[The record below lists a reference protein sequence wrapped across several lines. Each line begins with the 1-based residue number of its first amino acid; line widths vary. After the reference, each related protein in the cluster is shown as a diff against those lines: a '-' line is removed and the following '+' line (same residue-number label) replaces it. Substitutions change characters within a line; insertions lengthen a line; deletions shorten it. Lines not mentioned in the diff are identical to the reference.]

1 MKNWFLNLAIKKKLT
16 VTFSSIIILFL
27 LVNGIALLNM
37 KTINSHVNLF
47 AEELLKGTDL
57 LIQIDRDMQQAL
69 VAQRTIIFSAVGS
82 QQFENLKK
90 DNQEN
95 IQQAADRWEQFKKID
110 VDGIDKSLY
119 EKYEAA
125 KEKWIDYSNRIVAAR
140 ESDTP
145 EGRLEAIEL
154 SFREG
159 NQSFEEARDI
169 IDKLTEQIESVASM
183 ESADAVSSYNT
194 ATTVTVIGLLLS
206 GLIAFIGGY
215 LLFGSIGKPV
225 EEATNLM
232 TELKKGH
239 LNVRLDVKSKDEV
252 GILSAAINDFAESL
266 KNFNRI
272 MDKVSRG
279 DLSEEA
285 QILDAKDE
293 LTPGLNKIVTTL
305 RRLREETVK
314 LISSSLEGN
323 LNVRGNVQGL
333 DGVYKEIIEGFN
345 KTLDA
350 IIMPIQEG
358 ADALEKIAKG
368 DLTVRI
374 NSDYKGDFTII
385 KNSINQLSHSFN
397 NILNEVVASVQAAAS
412 AADQISASAEEMAA
426 GAQEQSAQSSE
437 VAAAVAEITQTILE
451 TTKNADFAAKA
462 AKESGETARNGGVV
476 VEETIAGINRIAE
489 VVQKS
494 AATVQKLGLNS
505 DKIGEII
512 QVIDEIAD
520 QTNLLA
526 LNAAIEAARAGEQGR
541 GFAVVA
547 DEVRKLA
554 ERTTK
559 ATKEIASMIKEIQ
572 KDTSGAVESMNLGT
586 QEVEKGKASADK
598 ARQSLKAIITGA
610 EEVVDIASQVAAAS
624 QQQSAAVEQIGK
636 NIEFINNVTGQ
647 SAMGI
652 QQIAKASENLR
663 YLTENLQSLVTRFKI
678 DAVSDVSQ
686 PRLLNVG

>member
-1 MKNWFLNLAIKKKLT
+1 MKQWFLNLSIKKKIL
-16 VTFSSIIILFL
+16 VTFTSILAIILI
-27 LVNGIALLNM
+27 VNVIALLNM
-37 KTINSHVNLF
+37 KNINANVKLF
-47 AEELLKGTDL
+47 AEELLNGTDL
-57 LIQIDRDMQQAL
+57 LLQIDRDMQQAL
-69 VAQRTIIFSAVGS
+69 VAQRTMIFSSVGS
-82 QQFENLKK
+82 EQFEELKK
-90 DNQEN
+90 ENNEN
-95 IQQAADRWEQFKKID
+95 IQQAIDRWNQFKAID
-110 VDGIDKSLY
+110 IDGVDKTLY
-119 EKYEAA
+119 KQYETAR
-125 KEKWIDYSNRIVAAR
+125 KEWIDYSAKIVQAR

-159 NQSFEEARDI
+159 NRSFEAARDI
-169 IDKLTEQIESVASM
+169 IDKLTEQIETLALN
-183 ESADAVSSYNT
+183 EKEDAFTSYNNAST
-194 ATTVTVIGLLLS
+194 ISIIGLIFS
-206 GLIAFIGGY
+206 SLIALIGGY
-215 LLFGSIGKPV
+215 LLFNSIGKPIA
-225 EEATNLM
+225 EATEVM
-232 TELKKGH
+232 SELKKGH
-239 LNVRLDVKSKDEV
+239 LNVNLNIKSKDEV
-252 GILSAAINDFAESL
+252 GVLADSINEFSNTLRE
-266 KNFNRI
+266 FNEI
-272 MDKVSRG
+272 MNKVSLG
-279 DLSEEA
+279 DLSNEA
-285 QILDAKDE
+285 KLLDAKDE

-305 RRLREETVK
+305 RRLREETIK
-314 LISSSLEGN
+314 LISSSLDGN
-323 LNVRGNVQGL
+323 LNVRGNTGGL

-345 KTLDA
+345 KTLDT
-350 IIMPIQEG
+350 IIIPIQEG
-358 ADALEKIAKG
+358 AKALEKIAEG

-374 NSDYKGDFTII
+374 NSDYKGDFKII
-385 KNSINQLSHSFN
+385 KDSVNRLSESFN
-397 NILNEVVASVQAAAS
+397 DILDEVIASAQAAAS
-412 AADQISASAEEMAA
+412 AANQISASTEEMAA

-437 VAAAVAEITQTILE
+437 VAAAVAEMTQTILE
-451 TTKNADFAAKA
+451 TTKNAEYAARA
-462 AKESGETARNGGVV
+462 AKESGETARNGGIV

-494 AATVQKLGLNS
+494 AETVQKLGLNS

-559 ATKEIASMIKEIQ
+559 ATKEIAAMIKEIQ
-572 KDTSGAVESMNLGT
+572 KDTSGAVESMNQGT
-586 QEVEKGKASADK
+586 REVDKGKTSADK
-598 ARQSLKAIITGA
+598 ARKSLTDIIKGA

-663 YLTENLQSLVTRFKI
+663 NLTENLQSLVMRFKI
-678 DAVSDVSQ
+678 DSVSHVTKH
-686 PRLLNVG
+686 RLLNVG

>member
-1 MKNWFLNLAIKKKLT
+1 MKLWFMNLAIKKKLL
-16 VTFSSIIILFL
+16 VTFSSIIIIFL
-27 LVNGIALLNM
+27 IVNGIALLNM
-37 KTINSHVNLF
+37 KTINSHVELF
-47 AEELLKGTDL
+47 AEELLQGTDL
-57 LIQIDRDMQQAL
+57 LLQIDRDMQQAL
-69 VAQRTIIFSAVGS
+69 VAQRTMIFSNVGS
-82 QQFENLKK
+82 EQFEALKK

-95 IQQAADRWEQFKKID
+95 IQQAIDRWNKFKAID

-119 EKYEAA
+119 EKYESSR
-125 KEKWIDYSNRIVAAR
+125 EEWIKYSDRIVSAR

-154 SFREG
+154 SFSEG
-159 NQSFEEARDI
+159 SRSFEEARDV
-169 IDKLTEQIESVASM
+169 IDKLTEQIESL
-183 ESADAVSSYNT
+183 AVSEKEDALASYNN
-194 ATTVTVIGLLLS
+194 ASAISIIGLILS
-206 GLIAFIGGY
+206 FLIALAGGY
-215 LLFGSIGKPV
+215 LLFNSIGKPIT
-225 EEATNLM
+225 EATGVM

-239 LNVRLDVKSKDEV
+239 LNVNLDVKSKDEV
-252 GILSAAINDFAESL
+252 GVLSESINDFSKTL
-266 KNFNRI
+266 RGFNEI
-272 MDKVSRG
+272 MNKVSTG
-279 DLSEEA
+279 DLSKEA
-285 QILDAKDE
+285 EILDAKDE

-305 RRLREETVK
+305 RRLREETLK

-323 LNVRGNVQGL
+323 LNVRGNVNGL
-333 DGVYKEIIEGFN
+333 DGVYKEIIDGFN

-350 IIMPIQEG
+350 IILPIQEG
-358 ADALEKIAKG
+358 AEALEKIAEG

-374 NSDYKGDFTII
+374 DSDYKGDFRII
-385 KNSINQLSHSFN
+385 KNSINQLGESFN
-397 NILNEVVASVQAAAS
+397 NILNELVASVQAAAS
-412 AADQISASAEEMAA
+412 AANQISASTEEMAA

-437 VAAAVAEITQTILE
+437 VAAAVEEMTHTILE
-451 TTKNADFAAKA
+451 TTKNAEFAAKA
-462 AKESGETARNGGVV
+462 AKESGETARNGGKV

-572 KDTSGAVESMNLGT
+572 KDTSGAVESMRQGT
-586 QEVEKGKASADK
+586 EEVEKGKSSADK
-598 ARQSLKAIITGA
+598 ARESLKAIITGA

>member
-1 MKNWFLNLAIKKKLT
+1 MKQWFLNLSIKKKIL
-16 VTFSSIIILFL
+16 VTFSSIIVLFL
-27 LVNGIALLNM
+27 IVNGTALLNM
-37 KTINSHVNLF
+37 KKINSHVELF
-47 AEELLKGTDL
+47 AEELLTGTDL
-57 LIQIDRDMQQAL
+57 LLQIDRDMQQAL
-69 VAQRTIIFSAVGS
+69 VAQRTMIYSSVGS
-82 QQFENLKK
+82 EQFEKLKK
-90 DNQEN
+90 DNNEN
-95 IQQAADRWEQFKKID
+95 IQQAIDRWNQFKTID
-110 VDGIDKSLY
+110 VDGVDKTLYKQY
-119 EKYEAA
+119 EKARE
-125 KEKWIDYSNRIVAAR
+125 EWIDFSAKIVKAR

-159 NQSFEEARDI
+159 NRSFEAARDI
-169 IDKLTEQIESVASM
+169 IDKLTEQIET
-183 ESADAVSSYNT
+183 SAITDRQDALNSYNT
-194 ATTVTVIGLLLS
+194 TSLFSIF
-206 GLIAFIGGY
+206 GLIISALIALAGGY
-215 LLFGSIGKPV
+215 LLVNSIGKPIAK
-225 EEATNLM
+225 ATEIM

-239 LNVRLDVKSKDEV
+239 LNVTLDIKSKDEV
-252 GILSAAINDFAESL
+252 GVLAESINEFSKTL
-266 KNFNRI
+266 RKFNEI
-272 MDKVSRG
+272 MNKVSLG
-279 DLSEEA
+279 DLSNEA
-285 QILDAKDE
+285 ELLDTKDQ

-305 RRLREETVK
+305 RRLREETIK
-314 LISSSLEGN
+314 LISSSLDGN
-323 LNVRGNVQGL
+323 LNVRGNTAGL

-350 IIMPIQEG
+350 IIIPIQEG
-358 ADALEKIAKG
+358 AEALEKIAEG

-374 NSDYKGDFTII
+374 NSEYNGDFKII
-385 KNSINQLSHSFN
+385 KNSVNRLGESFT
-397 NILNEVVASVQAAAS
+397 NILDEVITSAHAAAS
-412 AADQISASAEEMAA
+412 AANQISASTEEMAA

-437 VAAAVAEITQTILE
+437 VAAAVAEMTQTILE
-451 TTKNADFAAKA
+451 TTKNAEFAARA
-462 AKESGETARNGGVV
+462 AKESGETARNGGLV

-494 AATVQKLGLNS
+494 AETVQKLGLNS

-559 ATKEIASMIKEIQ
+559 ATKEIAAMIKEIQ
-572 KDTSGAVESMNLGT
+572 KDTNGAVESMNLGT
-586 QEVEKGKASADK
+586 REVDKGKTSADK
-598 ARQSLKAIITGA
+598 ARKSLKEIIKGA
-610 EEVVDIASQVAAAS
+610 EEVVGIASQVAAAS
-624 QQQSAAVEQIGK
+624 QQQSTAVEQIGK

-647 SAMGI
+647 SAVGI

-678 DAVSDVSQ
+678 DTLSKVSQ
-686 PRLLNVG
+686 PKLLNVG